1 MNLSTTRQTRANFI
15 RLLSGMSLEAVNH
28 IPEGFNN
35 NLIWNFGHI
44 IATQQLL
51 TYSLSGLEP
60 KVEEE
65 ILAAFRKGTK
75 PEKVHTTAELEGLKR
90 LATSTLDQLEADFEA
105 GLFQTFESYPTS
117 YGVELTNI
125 EEAVA
130 FNALH
135 EALHLGYAMAL
146 KRAL

>member
-1 MNLSTTRQTRANFI
+1 MNLSTTRQTRANFT

-28 IPEGFNN
+28 IPDGFNN

-60 KVEEE
+60 KVDEEV
-65 ILAAFRKGTK
+65 LAAFRKGTK

-90 LATSTLDQLEADFEA
+90 LASTTLEQLEADLSE
-105 GLFQTFESYPTS
+105 GLFDDFESYPTS
-117 YGVELTNI
+117 YGIELTSI
-125 EEAVA
+125 KEAVA
-130 FNALH
+130 FNEVH

>member
-1 MNLSTTRQTRANFI
+1 MNLSTTRQTRANFT

-28 IPEGFNN
+28 IPDGFNN

-60 KVEEE
+60 KVDEEV
-65 ILAAFRKGTK
+65 LAAFRKGTK

-90 LATSTLDQLEADFEA
+90 LANTTLEQLEADLSE
-105 GLFQTFESYPTS
+105 GLFDAFESYPTS
-117 YGVELTNI
+117 YGIELTSI
-125 EEAVA
+125 KEAVA
-130 FNALH
+130 FNEVH

>member
-1 MNLSTTRQTRANFI
+1 MLLTKTRQTRHNFI
-15 RLLSGMSLEAVNH
+15 RLIDGLSLEALNH

-51 TYSLSGLEP
+51 TYGLSGQE
-60 KVEEE
+60 VQVDEGV
-65 ILAAFRKGTK
+65 IAAFRKGSK
-75 PEKVHTTAELEGLKR
+75 PEKVFTTAEVENLKH
-90 LATSTLDQLEADFEA
+90 LSVTTLDQFAADLKD
-105 GLFQTFESYPTS
+105 GRFQAFSDYPTS
-117 YGVELTNI
+117 YGIELHSL
-125 EEAVA
+125 EEAIA
-130 FNALH
+130 FNDMH

>member
-51 TYSLSGLEP
+51 TYSLSGLNP
-60 KVEEE
+60 KVEDEV
-65 ILAAFRKGTK
+65 LAAFRKGTK
-75 PEKVHTTAELEGLKR
+75 PEKVHTTAELEGLKK
-90 LATSTLDQLEADFEA
+90 LAVTTLDQFEADFEA

-125 EEAVA
+125 EEAA
-130 FNALH
+130 SFNALH

>member
-1 MNLSTTRQTRANFI
+1 
-15 RLLSGMSLEAVNH
+15 MSLEAVNH

-51 TYSLSGLEP
+51 TYSLSGLKP
-60 KVEEE
+60 KVEDEV
-65 ILAAFRKGTK
+65 LAAFRKGTK
-75 PEKVHTTAELEGLKR
+75 PEKVHTTAELEGLKK
-90 LATSTLDQLEADFEA
+90 LAVTTLDQFEADFEA

-125 EEAVA
+125 EEAAA
-130 FNALH
+130 FSALH

>member
-51 TYSLSGLEP
+51 TYSLSGLNP
-60 KVEEE
+60 KVEDEV
-65 ILAAFRKGTK
+65 LAAFRKGTK
-75 PEKVHTTAELEGLKR
+75 PEKVHTTAELEGLKK
-90 LATSTLDQLEADFEA
+90 LAVTTLDQFEADFEA

-125 EEAVA
+125 EEAAA
-130 FNALH
+130 FSALH

>member
-1 MNLSTTRQTRANFI
+1 MNLSNTRQTRANFI
-15 RLLSGMSLEAVNH
+15 RLLSGMSLEAINH

-60 KVEEE
+60 KVDEE

-90 LATSTLDQLEADFEA
+90 LAVTTLDQLETDLSE
-105 GLFQTFESYPTS
+105 GLFKTFESYPTS
-117 YGVELTNI
+117 FGVELTSI

-130 FNALH
+130 FNAIH
-135 EALHLGYAMAL
+135 EGLHLGYAMAL

>member
-1 MNLSTTRQTRANFI
+1 MNLSTTRQTRANFT

-60 KVEEE
+60 KVGEE

-90 LATSTLDQLEADFEA
+90 LATTTLEQLEADLSK
-105 GLFQTFESYPTS
+105 GLFDAFESYPTS
-117 YGVELTNI
+117 YGIELTSI
-125 EEAVA
+125 KEAVA
-130 FNALH
+130 FNEVH

>member
-1 MNLSTTRQTRANFI
+1 MNLSTTRQTRSNFI

-60 KVEEE
+60 KVGEE

-90 LATSTLDQLEADFEA
+90 IAESTLDQLEADLEA

>member
-51 TYSLSGLEP
+51 TYSLSGLKP
-60 KVEEE
+60 KVEDEV
-65 ILAAFRKGTK
+65 LAAFRKGTK
-75 PEKVHTTAELEGLKR
+75 PEKVHTTAELEGLKK
-90 LATSTLDQLEADFEA
+90 LAVTTLDQFEADFEA

-125 EEAVA
+125 EEAA
-130 FNALH
+130 SFNALH

>member
-1 MNLSTTRQTRANFI
+1 
-15 RLLSGMSLEAVNH
+15 MSLEAVNH

-51 TYSLSGLEP
+51 TYSLSGLNP
-60 KVEEE
+60 KVEDEV
-65 ILAAFRKGTK
+65 LAAFRKGTK
-75 PEKVHTTAELEGLKR
+75 PEKVHTTAELEGLKK
-90 LATSTLDQLEADFEA
+90 LAVTTLDQFEADFEA

-125 EEAVA
+125 EEAA
-130 FNALH
+130 SFNALH

>member
-1 MNLSTTRQTRANFI
+1 MNLSTTRQARANFI
-15 RLLSGMSLEAVNH
+15 RLLSDRSLEAVNH

-51 TYSLSGLEP
+51 TYSLSGQAP
-60 KVEEE
+60 KVEED

-90 LATSTLDQLEADFEA
+90 LATTTIDQFESDLAA
-105 GLFQTFESYPTS
+105 GLFESFEPYPTS
-117 YGVELTNI
+117 FGVELRSI
-125 EEAVA
+125 EDAIA
-130 FNALH
+130 FNAAH